1 MLNLHKLEVF
11 LAVAREQKISRA
23 AEALFMTQA
32 AVSQHIHDLEQAL
45 GVELLRRHSHGVS
58 LTPAGEVLLGYAQ
71 RILNLANDAEQVV
84 SQLKRPASGQ
94 LRVGVSPLVAYSLG
108 ANWLKPM
115 SATYPDIAISV
126 RMEPPALLERGLAE
140 EALDAI
146 LIADEELFPLERTR
160 SAPLMEVRL
169 GVVVSARSGWAEGEV
184 VPLSALA
191 DHPWVMPPQACRF
204 YQQVR
209 HVFSAHELRPRVVA
223 ELDNFF
229 LIQDA
234 VAHGWGASVMPCR
247 EDCQMP
253 SGLRWLSVPE
263 FDDLHYTVRVVWAD
277 ELPPRPV
284 VCAFLR
290 FLSSRHPRLHVPSA
304 CQLPAPMSFGGSNG
318 DEP

>member
-45 GVELLRRHSHGVS
+45 GVELLRRHSHGVA

-71 RILNLANDAEQVV
+71 RILNLASDAEQVV
-84 SQLKRPASGQ
+84 SQLKRTASGQ
-94 LRVGVSPLVAYSLG
+94 LRLGVSPLVAYSLG
-108 ANWLKPM
+108 STWLKPM
-115 SATYPDIAISV
+115 NMTYPDIAISV
-126 RMEPPALLERGLAE
+126 RMEPPSLLERDLME
-140 EALDAI
+140 EVLDAI
-146 LIADEELFPLERTR
+146 LVADEELFPVERTR
-160 SAPLMEVRL
+160 SAPLTEIRL
-169 GVVVSARSGWAEGEV
+169 GVVVGAHSGWSEGEV

-191 DHPWVMPPQACRF
+191 NHPWVMPPQSCRF

-209 HVFSAHELRPRVVA
+209 HAFSAQEIRPKVVA
-223 ELDNFF
+223 EMDNFF

-247 EDCQMP
+247 EDCQTP
-253 SGLRWLSVPE
+253 PGLRWLSVPE
-263 FDDLHYTVRVVWAD
+263 FDDLRYTIRVVWTD

-290 FLSSRHPRLHVPSA
+290 FLSSRHPRLHIPSA
-304 CQLPAPMSFGGSNG
+304 CQLPVPLSIAGNNGGAH
-318 DEP
+318 